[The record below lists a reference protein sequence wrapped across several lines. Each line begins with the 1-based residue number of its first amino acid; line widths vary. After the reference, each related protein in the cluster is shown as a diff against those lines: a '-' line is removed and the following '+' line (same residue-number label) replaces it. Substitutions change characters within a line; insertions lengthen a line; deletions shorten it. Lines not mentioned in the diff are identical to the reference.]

1 MPELQLFTVSELL
14 RESQKAGGGKITP
27 SPRLGLTKKIYHHIS
42 KFFESFSKVRKTSLN
57 IKTHLNKIV
66 WNIKLTK
73 SI

>member
-42 KFFESFSKVRKTSLN
+42 KFHFWKLQQSKEDKFEY
-57 IKTHLNKIV
+57 
-66 WNIKLTK
+66 
-73 SI
+73 